1 MAALEALY
9 LQDPFWIW
17 LAISCLFVALN
28 LATGVAVLM
37 WPGINAALVAVAEL
51 VGVKLGVVNEAG
63 IFTMLCLAVIGGGYI
78 LSPRA
83 MVAAGVPGE
92 DNRALRNAGPGGVG
106 SQSQTARLIGRIG
119 RTSSEFVNGVGR
131 VWIDGAE
138 WGAEIATGE
147 DDLPEGAPVRVVKVI
162 GGIRLQVHGLNAAA

>member
-28 LATGVAVLM
+28 LATGAAVLM
-37 WPGINAALVAVAEL
+37 WPGIIAALVAVIEL
-51 VGVKLGVVNEAG
+51 VGLKLGVVNEAG
-63 IFTMLCLAVIGGGYI
+63 IFTMLCLAVIG
-78 LSPRA
+78 
-83 MVAAGVPGE
+83 
-92 DNRALRNAGPGGVG
+92 
-106 SQSQTARLIGRIG
+106 IG
-119 RTSSEFVNGVGR
+119 RTTGEFVNGVGR

>member
-28 LATGVAVLM
+28 LATGAAVLM
-37 WPGINAALVAVAEL
+37 WPGIIAALVAVIEL
-51 VGVKLGVVNEAG
+51 VGLKLGVVNEAG
-63 IFTMLCLAVIGGGYI
+63 IFTMLCLAVIGGGYVM
-78 LSPRA
+78 SPRA
-83 MVAAGVPGE
+83 MMMAGVAE
-92 DNRALRNAGPGGVG
+92 DEARAKLPSRG
-106 SQSQTARLIGRIG
+106 SQGQTARLVGRIG
-119 RTSSEFVNGVGR
+119 RTTGEFVNGVGR